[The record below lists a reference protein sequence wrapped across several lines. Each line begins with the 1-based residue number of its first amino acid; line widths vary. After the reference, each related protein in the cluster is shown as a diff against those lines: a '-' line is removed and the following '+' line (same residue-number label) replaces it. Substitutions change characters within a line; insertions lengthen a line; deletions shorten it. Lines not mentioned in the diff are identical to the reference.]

1 MSRISTQDFTEERF
15 AMSRGYLS
23 MQSGK
28 DGFRRGQYH
37 HPEGIVQV
45 YESIT
50 FRGERTSLYLTRNGL
65 AVSRNWQTA
74 WGDRTISRLAREFI
88 EDIINEQ

>member
-1 MSRISTQDFTEERF
+1 MRRISTKDFTEERY

-23 MQSGK
+23 MQNGK
-28 DGFRRGQYH
+28 EGFRRGQYH
-37 HPEGIVQV
+37 HPQGIVQV
-45 YESIT
+45 YETIT

-65 AVSRNWQTA
+65 AISREWQTA

-88 EDIINEQ
+88 EEVSNER